1 MKRKILQ
8 RSQQR
13 QRQQRQ
19 AILHK
24 QLDNHLQSIG
34 INLPATLQTSKTS
47 RATLLGEVIK
57 RGVN

>member
-1 MKRKILQ
+1 MRLKSFK

-24 QLDNHLQSIG
+24 QLDSHLQSIG
-34 INLPATLQTSKTS
+34 INLPAALQTSKTS
-47 RATLLGEVIK
+47 RTTLLGEVIK
-57 RGVN
+57 RGAK